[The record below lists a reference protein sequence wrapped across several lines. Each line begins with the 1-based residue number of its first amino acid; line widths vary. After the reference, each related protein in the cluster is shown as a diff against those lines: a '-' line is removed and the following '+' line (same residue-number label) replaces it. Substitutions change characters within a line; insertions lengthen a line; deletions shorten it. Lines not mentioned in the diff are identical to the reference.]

1 MTALVSRFVA
11 KHDWESNPAV
21 LKGRGSLDIVAVA
34 FLQDVCETL
43 HHYFSLSAQPSETRK
58 QRSHGQKRTCGRN
71 DWRLRTEGRA
81 QLSCCS
87 RRAEA
92 RGECACTCC
101 LPPSRSPTLVRR
113 RCGLLGLLAV
123 GPVRREDA
131 TIVTGEH
138 ISIVSLYF

>member
-1 MTALVSRFVA
+1 MLLG
-11 KHDWESNPAV
+11 H
-21 LKGRGSLDIVAVA
+21 GSLDIVALD

-43 HHYFSLSAQPSETRK
+43 RYYFSLCPQPSETRK
-58 QRSHGQKRTCGRN
+58 QGSDGQKRTCGRN

-87 RRAEA
+87 HHVEA
-92 RGECACTCC
+92 WGECACTCC

-131 TIVTGEH
+131 TTVTGEH
-138 ISIVSLYF
+138 ILIVSLSR